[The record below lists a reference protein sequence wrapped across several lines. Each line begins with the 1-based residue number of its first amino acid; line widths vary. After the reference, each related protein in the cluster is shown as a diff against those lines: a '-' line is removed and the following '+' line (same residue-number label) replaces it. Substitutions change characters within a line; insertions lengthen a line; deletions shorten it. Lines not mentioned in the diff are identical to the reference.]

1 MLLFRAI
8 QENEVNIDEPTKQRM
23 NWDTLI
29 IHWYIYIIIY
39 IHIYIYIYHHGDPS
53 RQNIWDPPAGA
64 KIYGYFNE
72 PEAIEFVR

>member
-8 QENEVNIDEPTKQRM
+8 QENEVNIGEPTKQRM

-39 IHIYIYIYHHGDPS
+39 IHTYIYNYGDPK
-53 RQNIWDPPAGA
+53 RQNIWDSPAGA
-64 KIYGYFNE
+64 KIYGYFNDLKLSNL
-72 PEAIEFVR
+72 